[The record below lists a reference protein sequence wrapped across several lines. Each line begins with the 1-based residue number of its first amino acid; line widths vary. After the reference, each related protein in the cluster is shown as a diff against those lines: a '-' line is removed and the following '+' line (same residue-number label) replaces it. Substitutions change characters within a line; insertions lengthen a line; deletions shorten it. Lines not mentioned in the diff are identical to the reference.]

1 MNARAQLP
9 ATLAPSVGPAVG
21 ARSVALALLDAR
33 VAQCLEQQSILG
45 VLTVRLLRMREF
57 NILFGYEL
65 GQHLTMVAQQAIA
78 SALRPAD
85 SVQQVAESEFLV
97 CLPDLIS
104 ANHALLAAHRVV
116 RAFNEPLLVDGNAM
130 LATVAVGAA
139 VCPGHGSSA
148 DLLCRR
154 ADIAFGEARRSGNH
168 AVLYHPRE
176 EQLDVPY
183 GALRS
188 ALDQGQLQLYL
199 QPIVDPRSGRVAG
212 AEALARWDSAELG
225 SVSPEIFVPLAER
238 TGLIGELTRWC
249 INATLRHAAEARLAE
264 RGFHLSINMSPRVFL
279 DHSFPDQVIAALK
292 IWGVPPQTLMLEVTE
307 SAMMEDAVEAIGML
321 RRMREAGMQI
331 AIDDFGT
338 GYASFSYLRRLPV
351 DEVKLDR
358 SFVTDITTDLRGKQL
373 VRSMIELA
381 HSLGIRVVAEG
392 VEDDATLAL
401 LAEMGCDL
409 AQGFHPGRPMP
420 ARQFVDEL
428 GPPA

>member
-1 MNARAQLP
+1 MDYSAAINPAPGGSRMGTRA
-9 ATLAPSVGPAVG
+9 T
-21 ARSVALALLDAR
+21 ALAVLDDRIAL
-33 VAQCLEQQSILG
+33 CLEQQSILG
-45 VLTVRLLRMREF
+45 VLTIRLLRLREF

-65 GQHLTMVAQQAIA
+65 GQRLTEVAQRAIRKV
-78 SALRPAD
+78 LRPVD
-85 SVQQVAESEFLV
+85 TVEQVGDSEFLV

-104 ANHALLAAHRVV
+104 NNHALLAAHRVV
-116 RAFNEPLLVDGNAM
+116 RVFNEPLMVDGNAM

-139 VCPGHGSSA
+139 VCPEHGSNA

-168 AVLYHPRE
+168 AVLYQPRE
-176 EQLDVPY
+176 EQLDIPY

-188 ALDQGQLQLYL
+188 ALDQGQLRLHL
-199 QPIVDPRSGRVAG
+199 QPIVDPATGRIAG
-212 AEALARWDSAELG
+212 AEALTRWDSPELG
-225 SVSPEIFVPLAER
+225 SISPDIFVPLAER
-238 TGLIGELTRWC
+238 TGLISDLTRWC
-249 INATLRHAAEARLAE
+249 INATLRHAAEANLAE
-264 RGFHLSINMSPRVFL
+264 RGLQLSINLSPRVFL

-292 IWGVPPQTLMLEVTE
+292 LWGVPPQTLMLEVTE

-321 RRMREAGMQI
+321 QRMREAGMQI

-358 SFVTDITTDLRGKQL
+358 SFVTDIGDDPRGAQL

-392 VEDDATLAL
+392 VENDATLAL
-401 LAEMGCDL
+401 LAQMKCDL
-409 AQGFHPGRPMP
+409 AQGFRLGRPIP
-420 ARQFVDEL
+420 AADFIAAL
-428 GPPA
+428 PTG